1 MSKQQAQATILSPD
15 RKLIDYVH
23 NYIANMKSGDDKSFV
38 ISYQEIENIINI
50 QYRLPCN
57 HTNRRFNQYI
67 TKASHILLDND
78 SIITKSIRGYG
89 MRFILP
95 NSYNEDKIIIMEN
108 IYKSGVNMFAKAKK
122 ISNLIDISNVDT
134 LFKNSYDE
142 MIDGINKVIT

>member
-1 MSKQQAQATILSPD
+1 
-15 RKLIDYVH
+15 
-23 NYIANMKSGDDKSFV
+23 
-38 ISYQEIENIINI
+38 
-50 QYRLPCN
+50 
-57 HTNRRFNQYI
+57 
-67 TKASHILLDND
+67 
-78 SIITKSIRGYG
+78 

-134 LFKNSYDE
+134 LFKNSYNE